1 MDEKII
7 KYDDTEVEEY
17 KCHQYKS
24 PIFINDIGY
33 NKIVVVSINTLPTN
47 EYTLKKVF
55 TKLNI
60 LFSDKIWG
68 FHLQKYKKSFL
79 LRKHN

>member
-24 PIFINDIGY
+24 PISINDIGY

-47 EYTLKKVF
+47 EYTLKVF
-55 TKLNI
+55 TKL
-60 LFSDKIWG
+60 
-68 FHLQKYKKSFL
+68 
-79 LRKHN
+79 KHIIFR

>member
-17 KCHQYKS
+17 KCYQYKS
-24 PIFINDIGY
+24 PISISYIGY

-55 TKLNI
+55 TKFNI
-60 LFSDKIWG
+60 FFDKSWG

>member
-24 PIFINDIGY
+24 PISINDIGY

-55 TKLNI
+55 TKL
-60 LFSDKIWG
+60 
-68 FHLQKYKKSFL
+68 
-79 LRKHN
+79 KHIIFR